1 MNKKLSKTIVLL
13 IAVVALLAVA
23 VGGTVAYL
31 ITSTAPVTNTFT
43 PARISTEVTD
53 KVDGNV
59 KENVEITNKS
69 DIPVYMRVAVV
80 ANWYKGEGSNK
91 KIVAPWNDF
100 DKLGVD
106 ADKWT
111 RIGEYYYYT
120 STVGAKE
127 TVKLFTKYAPTNV
140 PEGAHLE
147 MDIIAQV
154 IQAEPTTAVQEA
166 WKVTVGSDGKISK

>member
-80 ANWYKGEGSNK
+80 ANWYEGEGSNK

-127 TVKLFTKYAPTNV
+127 TVTLFTEYEAPGD
-140 PEGAHLE
+140 PKGAHLE

-154 IQAEPTTAVQEA
+154 IQAEPTTAVHDA
-166 WKVTVGSDGKISK
+166 WGVTVGSDGKISK